1 MDSEFVNT
9 YIEVLNRQL
18 TDLNA
23 KLNILETHKIMSEKV
38 VAQLQE
44 ELEGLRNEN
53 ESLKAVAKP
62 AKASKDDF

>member
-38 VAQLQE
+38 VAQLQQ
-44 ELEGLRNEN
+44 ELEALRNEN

>member
-38 VAQLQE
+38 VQQLQE
-44 ELEGLRNEN
+44 ELETLRNEN

-62 AKASKDDF
+62 AKAKLEEF